1 MKLKHSIESQ
11 LQEIVFFFSVML
23 AFSLFLSGVFYLTL
37 STESLTYILGSFG
50 ATTAAGLFSLLGY
63 GFFYLAVISLHMGY
77 ITNFHVFS
85 FRDFKLQ
92 GSLLSLSLLAHTIIM
107 VLFAVSLSVIQVF
120 LEIPA
125 TTSLNNGS
133 GGFVGFHLGYFLYS
147 GLGLYGSILLL
158 ALGMISTAVIAGFF
172 ELTEVFA
179 TLKAAAIISRNASV
193 KGFKATNSALLN
205 GLQFLLRGNEISE
218 AVVNSPSHTG
228 KWISNSWHKATDHF
242 HIYRRDEDVK
252 KDDKKEDKKVEAK
265 KKETKKESKKDVSAK
280 ETLRDL
286 KEVSKEIKKEKKSS
300 AKIEEKAPAKS
311 SASQSFQNT
320 LKSLKKLSLMD
331 KMLMDKMASKTSAT
345 KIANKSKARKK

>member
-11 LQEIVFFFSVML
+11 LQEIVFFFSLML

-50 ATTAAGLFSLLGY
+50 AALDAGLFSLLGY
-63 GFFYLAVISLHMGY
+63 AFFYLTVISLHMGY

-92 GSLLSLSLLAHTIIM
+92 GSLLGLSLLAHAIIM
-107 VLFAVSLSVIQVF
+107 VLFAVTLSVIQVF

-125 TTSLNNGS
+125 TVSLKYGS
-133 GGFVGFHLGYFLYS
+133 GGFVGLHLGHLLYS

-158 ALGMISTAVIAGFF
+158 ALGMISAAVIAGFF
-172 ELTEVFA
+172 ELTEVFSA
-179 TLKAAAIISRNASV
+179 IKSAAILSRNASI
-193 KGFKATNSALLN
+193 KGFKTANTSLLN

-218 AVVNSPSHTG
+218 AVVNSPAHTG

-242 HIYRRDEDVK
+242 HIYRRDEETQDVK
-252 KDDKKEDKKVEAK
+252 KEEKKVEVK
-265 KKETKKESKKDVSAK
+265 KKDVKKEIKKESKKEIV
-280 ETLRDL
+280 RDL
-286 KEVSKEIKKEKKSS
+286 KEVAKDIKKEKKSS
-300 AKIEEKAPAKS
+300 AKLEENISVKS
-311 SASQSFQNT
+311 AASQGFQNT
-320 LKSLKKLSLMD
+320 LNSLKKLSRMD

-345 KIANKSKARKK
+345 KIASKSKARKK